1 MPNSSSPLLDTD
13 SALAQLAGWLRA
25 AGDPLRLVI
34 LRLLERDAF
43 GVLEL
48 CFLLDSKQPSLSHHL
63 KILLHAGLVTTRRE
77 RTTVFYRRDP
87 SGAEAGSLKRRL
99 MAELDEGHLPHDVM
113 QRLKVVREQ
122 RAQASQRFFTEN
134 ATRFRSQQEQIADF
148 SEYGPLAAERAIRV
162 PGELLLE
169 IGPGEGDLLPM
180 VSPHFQRILAID
192 ASREMLD
199 KAQSMVRDQHLGNVE
214 LRHADLLQQP
224 VAAMANTVVMNMVLH
239 HVPQPEALIASACE
253 HLANDGRLIITEL
266 CEHDQDWVR
275 DACGDAWLGFPAEDL
290 LHWTRRAGVLPVSAD
305 YLALRNGFRV
315 QIHEFQKPAAALR
328 GTTR

>member
-1 MPNSSSPLLDTD
+1 MQTSPAPLIATD
-13 SALAQLAGWLRA
+13 SALAQLASWLRA
-25 AGDPLRLVI
+25 AGDPLRLTI
-34 LRLLERDAF
+34 LRLLARDAF

-48 CFLLDSKQPSLSHHL
+48 CYLLDSKQPSLSHHL

-99 MAELDEGHLPHDVM
+99 MAELDEGALPLAVM
-113 QRLKVVREQ
+113 QRLKTIHEQ

-134 ATRFRSQQEQIADF
+134 ATSFRSQQEQIAAF

-180 VSPHFQRILAID
+180 VSPYFEQVLAID

-199 KAQSMVRDQHLGNVE
+199 KAQSVVTSAQLSNITLKHG
-214 LRHADLLQQP
+214 DLLSHGLQKK
-224 VAAMANTVVMNMVLH
+224 ANTVVINMVLH
-239 HVPQPEALIASACE
+239 HVPQPEQLIDLACE
-253 HLANDGRLIITEL
+253 QLSDDGRLIITEL

-275 DACGDAWLGFPAEDL
+275 DACGDAWLGFLAEDL

-315 QIHEFQKPAAALR
+315 QIHEFQKPAAAPR

>member
-1 MPNSSSPLLDTD
+1 MSSPHTPLIATD
-13 SALAQLAGWLRA
+13 SVLAQLASWLRA

-48 CFLLDSKQPSLSHHL
+48 CYLLDTKQPSLSHHL
-63 KILLHAGLVTTRRE
+63 KILLQAGLVTTRRE

-99 MAELDEGHLPHDVM
+99 MAELDEGALPLLVM
-113 QRLKVVREQ
+113 QRLKTIREQ

-134 ATRFRSQQEQIADF
+134 ATRFRIQQEQIADF
-148 SEYGPLAAERAIRV
+148 REYGPLAAERANRV

-169 IGPGEGDLLPM
+169 IGPGEGNLLPL
-180 VSPHFQRILAID
+180 VSPYFNQVLAID

-199 KAQSMVRDQHLGNVE
+199 KAQSIVASAELSNVT
-214 LRHADLLQQP
+214 LTHGDLISQP
-224 VAAMANTVVMNMVLH
+224 PTHKANTIVINMVLH
-239 HVPQPEALIASACE
+239 HVPQPEQLIDLACE
-253 HLANDGRLIITEL
+253 QLADDGRLIITEL

-290 LHWTRRAGVLPVSAD
+290 LYWTRRAGVLPVSAD

-315 QIHEFQKPAAALR
+315 QIHEFQKPAAATR